1 MTPEFGPGSSHEY
14 TVPQIHA
21 RQVEKLENEELQ
33 DIESLPE
40 VIREY
45 VIHLWNIASKKSAIR
60 KEIDQYYVDKNMF
73 EREDGDGLDDR
84 IVNEWKRYF
93 GDLLQ
98 DEFVTYHKLYKVF
111 RENPESVHD
120 AFKEYIRRSM
130 NRRNIIRPENPSEN

>member
-1 MTPEFGPGSSHEY
+1 MTPEFGLGSSHEY

-40 VIREY
+40 SIREY
-45 VIHLWNIASKKSAIR
+45 VIRLWNITSKKSAIR

-73 EREDGDGLDDR
+73 EREDGDGLDDH
-84 IVNEWKRYF
+84 IVNEWKRYY

-111 RENPESVHD
+111 RENPESVHN

-130 NRRNIIRPENPSEN
+130 NRRGLLRPENPSEN

>member
-1 MTPEFGPGSSHEY
+1 MTPEFGLGSSHEY

-40 VIREY
+40 SIREY
-45 VIHLWNIASKKSAIR
+45 VIRLWNITSKKSAIR

-73 EREDGDGLDDR
+73 EREDGDGLDDH
-84 IVNEWKRYF
+84 IVNEWKRYY

-111 RENPESVHD
+111 RENPESVHN

-130 NRRNIIRPENPSEN
+130 

>member
-1 MTPEFGPGSSHEY
+1 MTSEFSPGSSHEY

-40 VIREY
+40 SIREY
-45 VIHLWNIASKKSAIR
+45 VIRLWNITSKKSAIR

-73 EREDGDGLDDR
+73 EREDGDGLDDH
-84 IVNEWKRYF
+84 IVNEWKRYY

-111 RENPESVHD
+111 RENPESVHN

-130 NRRNIIRPENPSEN
+130 NRRGLLRPENPSEN